1 MPKAAQ
7 YNKGSIIYF
16 ENDKDERIFILQK
29 GVVILTSTDS
39 ETGMTETQQVSNG
52 EFFGVKSALGH
63 FPREETATVLQDTV
77 AISMSVTEFEN
88 IFSNNK
94 QVVYKMLRVFSG
106 QLRQVHRKTQSL
118 LQNDDNANQQG
129 GMFSVAKSFYED
141 QNYRACCDVCIKYLT
156 HFPTAFDKDA
166 VAKLYADA
174 KLRHD
179 KLAQKTSASQS
190 AAPASYSGALK
201 QFMLPAFERFQ
212 KKYEPEQVIICEF
225 EPGDSFYLIQSG
237 EVQLVKCI
245 NGVKKNL
252 DILKPGEFFGEM
264 AILDNSPRSATC
276 MAIGPVECLEFNK
289 ANFEVLVT
297 GNPQIA
303 IVLLKIFCK
312 RIYDQKRRLKI
323 LTIKDNTARIADT
336 FCMFD
341 EMNPSAKP
349 NEKSRRFNVTQ
360 ADIASWSG
368 LSAQVVQEEMHKF
381 VSSGK
386 VQTFDTYMIVANI
399 NDMRRTV
406 ELERSKKITRGEGR

>member
-1 MPKAAQ
+1 MPKAVQ

-29 GVVILTSTDS
+29 GVVILTTTDA
-39 ETGMTETQQVSNG
+39 ETGATETQQLTNG

-63 FPREETATVLQDTV
+63 FPREETATVIQDAVAVSMTV
-77 AISMSVTEFEN
+77 PEFEN

-106 QLRQVHRKTQSL
+106 QLRQVHRKTQAL
-118 LQNDDNANQQG
+118 LQNDDNANQQV
-129 GMFSVAKSFYED
+129 GMFAVAKSFYND

-156 HFPTAFDKDA
+156 HFPTAFDKDQ
-166 VAKLYADA
+166 VAKLYADS
-174 KLRHD
+174 KLRYD
-179 KLAQKTSASQS
+179 KLAKKSEQV
-190 AAPASYSGALK
+190 AAPVDASYSGALK

-212 KKYEPEQVIICEF
+212 KKYENEQVIICEF

-303 IVLLKIFCK
+303 ILLLKIFCK

-341 EMNPSAKP
+341 ERNPTAKP
-349 NEKSRRFNVTQ
+349 NEKSRRFNMTQ
-360 ADIASWSG
+360 ADIANWSG
-368 LSAQVVQEEMHKF
+368 LPSEVVQEEMHKF
-381 VSSGK
+381 ISAGK
-386 VQTFDTYMIVANI
+386 IQTFDNYMIVANI
-399 NDMRRTV
+399 NDMRRIV
-406 ELERSKKITRGEGR
+406 EFKSVQRK

>member
-1 MPKAAQ
+1 MPKAVQ

-16 ENDKDERIFILQK
+16 ENDKDDRIFILQK
-29 GVVILTSTDS
+29 GVVILTTTDTES
-39 ETGMTETQQVSNG
+39 GVSETQQLSNG

-63 FPREETATVLQDTV
+63 FPREETATVLQDAI
-77 AISMSVTEFEN
+77 AISMSVPEFEN

-106 QLRQVHRKTQSL
+106 QLRQVHKKTQAL
-118 LQNDDNANQQG
+118 LQNNNSANQQD
-129 GMFSVAKSFYED
+129 GMFSVAKSFFDDE
-141 QNYRACCDVCIKYLT
+141 NYRACCDVCIKYLT
-156 HFPTAFDKDA
+156 HFPNAYDKDN

-174 KLRHD
+174 KLRHEKMGKKAD
-179 KLAQKTSASQS
+179 QAA

-212 KKYEPEQVIICEF
+212 KKYESDQVIISEF

-237 EVQLVKCI
+237 EVQLVKCV

-303 IVLLKIFCK
+303 IVLLKLFCK
-312 RIYDQKRRLKI
+312 RIYDQKRRIKI
-323 LTIKDNTARIADT
+323 LMIKDNTARIADT

-341 EMNPSAKP
+341 EMNPPIKP
-349 NEKSRRFNVTQ
+349 NEKSRRFNFSQ
-360 ADIASWSG
+360 ADLASWSG
-368 LSAQVVQEEMHKF
+368 LPAQVVQEEMHKF
-381 VSSGK
+381 ISSGK
-386 VQTFDTYMIVANI
+386 VQAFDNYMIVTNI
-399 NDMRRTV
+399 NDMRRIV
-406 ELERSKKITRGEGR
+406 EFKSVPKR

>member
-1 MPKAAQ
+1 MPKAMQ

-16 ENDKDERIFILQK
+16 ENDRDERIFILQK
-29 GVVILTSTDS
+29 GVVILTTTDEES
-39 ETGMTETQQVSNG
+39 GGTETQQLSNG

-63 FPREETATVLQDTV
+63 FPREETATVLQDAV
-77 AISMSVTEFEN
+77 AISMTVQEFEN

-106 QLRQVHRKTQSL
+106 QLRQVHKKTQAL
-118 LQNDDNANQQG
+118 LQNDDDSNQQG
-129 GMFSVAKSFYED
+129 GMFAVAKSFFND

-156 HFPTAFDKDA
+156 HFPTAYDKDQ

-174 KLRHD
+174 KLRHE
-179 KLAQKTSASQS
+179 KLSSKRPQAASAPVNS
-190 AAPASYSGALK
+190 AGALK

-212 KKYEPEQVIICEF
+212 KKYEPDQVIICEF

-237 EVQLVKCI
+237 EVQLVKCV

-276 MAIGPVECLEFNK
+276 MAIGQVECLEFNK

-303 IVLLKIFCK
+303 IVLLKLFCK

-323 LTIKDNTARIADT
+323 LTIKDPTARIADT

-341 EMNPSAKP
+341 EMNPSLKAG
-349 NEKSRRFNVTQ
+349 EKSRRFNITQ
-360 ADIASWSG
+360 ADITSWSG
-368 LSAQVVQEEMHKF
+368 LPSAVVQEEMHKF
-381 VSSGK
+381 TSGGK
-386 VQTFDTYMIVANI
+386 VQVFDNYMIVTNI

-406 ELERSKKITRGEGR
+406 EFKSVQRK

>member
-1 MPKAAQ
+1 MPKAVQ

-29 GVVILTSTDS
+29 GVVILTSTDTD
-39 ETGMTETQQVSNG
+39 TGTTETQQLTNG

-63 FPREETATVLQDTV
+63 FPREETATVLQDAVAVSMTV
-77 AISMSVTEFEN
+77 PEFEN

-106 QLRQVHRKTQSL
+106 QLRQVHKKTQAL
-118 LQNDDNANQQG
+118 LQTDNNANQQG
-129 GMFSVAKSFYED
+129 GMLAVAKSFFDD
-141 QNYRACCDVCIKYLT
+141 QKYRACCDVCIKYLT
-156 HFPTAFDKDA
+156 HFPTAYDKDQ

-174 KLRHD
+174 KLRHE
-179 KLAQKTSASQS
+179 KLSQKRDQAQA
-190 AAPASYSGALK
+190 AAPASYAGALK

-341 EMNPSAKP
+341 EMNPSAKH
-349 NEKSRRFNVTQ
+349 NEKSRRFNVNQ
-360 ADIASWSG
+360 ADVSSWSG
-368 LSAQVVQEEMHKF
+368 LPAQIVQEEIHKY

-386 VQTFDTYMIVANI
+386 LQIFDNYMVVTNI
-399 NDMRRTV
+399 NDMKRIV
-406 ELERSKKITRGEGR
+406 ELERSKKITRN

>member
-1 MPKAAQ
+1 MPKAVQ

-29 GVVILTSTDS
+29 GVVILTSTDTD
-39 ETGMTETQQVSNG
+39 TGTTETQQLTNG

-63 FPREETATVLQDTV
+63 FPREETATVLQDAVAVSMTV
-77 AISMSVTEFEN
+77 PEFEN

-106 QLRQVHRKTQSL
+106 QLRQVHKKTQAL
-118 LQNDDNANQQG
+118 LQTDNNANQQG
-129 GMFSVAKSFYED
+129 GMLAVAKSFFDD
-141 QNYRACCDVCIKYLT
+141 QKYRACCDVCIKYLT
-156 HFPTAFDKDA
+156 HFPTAYDKDQ

-174 KLRHD
+174 KLRHE
-179 KLAQKTSASQS
+179 KLSQKRDQAQA

-341 EMNPSAKP
+341 EMNPSAKH
-349 NEKSRRFNVTQ
+349 NEKSRRFNVNQ
-360 ADIASWSG
+360 ADVSSWSG
-368 LSAQVVQEEMHKF
+368 LPAQIVQEEIHKY

-386 VQTFDTYMIVANI
+386 LQIFDNYMVVTNI
-399 NDMRRTV
+399 NDMKRIV
-406 ELERSKKITRGEGR
+406 ELERSKKITRN

>member
-1 MPKAAQ
+1 MPKAVQ

-29 GVVILTSTDS
+29 GVVILTSTDTD
-39 ETGMTETQQVSNG
+39 TGTTETQQLTNG

-63 FPREETATVLQDTV
+63 FPREETATVLQDAVAVSMTV
-77 AISMSVTEFEN
+77 PEFEN

-106 QLRQVHRKTQSL
+106 QLRQVHKKTQAL
-118 LQNDDNANQQG
+118 LQTDNNANQQG
-129 GMFSVAKSFYED
+129 GMLAVAKSFFDD

-156 HFPTAFDKDA
+156 HFPTAYDKDQ

-179 KLAQKTSASQS
+179 KLAQKRDQSQA
-190 AAPASYSGALK
+190 AAPASYAGALK

-212 KKYEPEQVIICEF
+212 KKYEPDQVIISEF

-360 ADIASWSG
+360 ADVSSWSG
-368 LSAQVVQEEMHKF
+368 LPAQIVQEEIHKY

-386 VQTFDTYMIVANI
+386 LQIFDNYMVVTNI
-399 NDMRRTV
+399 NDMKRIV
-406 ELERSKKITRGEGR
+406 ELERSKKIAR

>member
-1 MPKAAQ
+1 MPKAVQ

-16 ENDKDERIFILQK
+16 ENDKDDRIFILQK
-29 GVVILTSTDS
+29 GVVILSATDP
-39 ETGMTETQQVSNG
+39 ETGVAETQQLSNG

-63 FPREETATVLQDTV
+63 FPREETATVLQDSIAVSMTV
-77 AISMSVTEFEN
+77 PEFEN

-106 QLRQVHRKTQSL
+106 QLRQVHKKTQAL
-118 LQNDDNANQQG
+118 LTPAEGINPNG
-129 GMFSVAKSFYED
+129 GMFAIAKAFYED
-141 QNYRACCDVCIKYLT
+141 QQYRSCCDVCIKYLT
-156 HFPTAFDKDA
+156 HFPTAPDKEA
-166 VAKLYADA
+166 VAKLYADS

-179 KLAQKTSASQS
+179 RMATKGSATVAQPKN
-190 AAPASYSGALK
+190 YSGALK

-212 KKYEPEQVIICEF
+212 KKYEPGQVIICEY

-237 EVQLVKCI
+237 EVQLVKLI
-245 NGVKKNL
+245 NGIKKNL

-276 MAIGPVECLEFNK
+276 MAAGPVECLEFNK

-303 IVLLKIFCK
+303 IILLKIFCK

-323 LTIKDNTARIADT
+323 LTIKDNTARIADI

-341 EMNPSAKP
+341 EINPPLKP
-349 NEKSRRFNVTQ
+349 NDKVRRFTLTQ
-360 ADIASWSG
+360 ADIVSWSG
-368 LSAQVVQEEMHKF
+368 LSTQVVQEELQKF
-381 VSSGK
+381 ASNGK
-386 VQTFDTYMIVANI
+386 IQIFDSYIIVTNMAE
-399 NDMRRTV
+399 MRRLV
-406 ELERSKKITRGEGR
+406 EFKALPKR